1 MLIPYYHVIPAFFPV
16 ASDVTIKKG
25 QIVMLNSS
33 GEIELADGHT
43 STPIGLSGDDVGTLT
58 AGQFVNRV
66 SDYGN
71 DTYAS
76 GQVTVYQNGGQFFVD
91 LLDCFVDG
99 ESFNGGNGVTNGML
113 LGASTATDGKFTV
126 ANASAQVYAQNGGV
140 TDGLQ
145 LVAKVV
151 DDLSETAGAL
161 PTGIPGEYEP
171 SGNHE
176 DIELNGAYN
185 YPGGGGPAR
194 KFCRI
199 QLLI

>member
-16 ASDVTIKKG
+16 ASAVTIKKG
-25 QIVMLNSS
+25 QIVMLNAS
-33 GEIELADGHT
+33 GQVELADGTT
-43 STPIGLSGDDVGTLT
+43 STPLGLAGDDVGTLT

-76 GQVTVYQNGGQFFVD
+76 GQITVYQSGGQFFVD
-91 LLDCFVDG
+91 LADCFVDG
-99 ESFNGGNGVTNGML
+99 ENFNGGNGVSNGML
-113 LGASTATDGKFTV
+113 LGASTASDGLFTV
-126 ANASAQVYAQNGGV
+126 ANGSAAVHAANAGV

-145 LVAKVV
+145 LVARVV

-161 PTGIPGEYEP
+161 PSGIPGEYEP

-176 DIELNGAYN
+176 DIEVNGAYN
-185 YPGGGGPAR
+185 YPGNGGPAR